1 MDRPRSSTKTFCPS
15 LKTPTLRMS
24 LIIVGTAADVP
35 YKPLIIVMIRALRAG
50 NNLPICMFVT
60 LEGIH
65 TYLSQS
71 INKSAMRYIENQPK
85 NPIPPVA
92 RRYIPNLIK

>member
-1 MDRPRSSTKTFCPS
+1 MTTLDKHGSPRSSTKTFCPS

-60 LEGIH
+60 LESFQ
-65 TYLSQS
+65 TYLSQ
-71 INKSAMRYIENQPK
+71 
-85 NPIPPVA
+85 
-92 RRYIPNLIK
+92 